1 MGAAHVALVQAIRA
15 SGAIVRVEA
24 REFERIVRK
33 VDEAIVIRARPGMF
47 SKHNQYLTA
56 YRGFVF
62 HTRTRDDLQF
72 ASSVEIVEAKRIWVP
87 A

>member
-1 MGAAHVALVQAIRA
+1 
-15 SGAIVRVEA
+15 
-24 REFERIVRK
+24 
-33 VDEAIVIRARPGMF
+33 MF